1 MDRRAAQSVPNV
13 FFKHKKLQMK
23 QISDKVNL
31 AIRWCKNKGKKLQQL
46 KIQRI
51 LTNLFNLMKAITYF
65 ASLGI
70 HLLIWKQEK
79 KTFLQ

>member
-1 MDRRAAQSVPNV
+1 
-13 FFKHKKLQMK
+13 MK

-31 AIRWCKNKGKKLQQL
+31 SLRRCKNKGNKITTAEARNSTYLETLVKLVGGYY
-46 KIQRI
+46 I
-51 LTNLFNLMKAITYF
+51 LR
-65 ASLGI
+65 LGT